1 MAAPA
6 SQPVPIGG
14 DWWMATGP
22 TGQPYYH
29 NTVTSET
36 TWTKPDI
43 PGGGGGAAAG
53 APVQSYQSNVGGGGD
68 DGAPPSMDHS
78 QPVEVKGTGNIPAA
92 WLEFDQVQFPRN
104 MIEPMLE
111 AKFQRP
117 SAIQAYAW
125 PILGTG
131 RDVIGVAK
139 TGSGKTLG
147 FLLPGFTKMLVERL
161 GGSPI
166 MLVMAPTRELAVQID
181 ADARR
186 FATSAGIVTS
196 LAYGGAPKQD
206 QLRDM
211 RKRPHLLVGT
221 PGRLNDF
228 LEARQLNLND
238 IRFLVLDEADRMLDM
253 GFEPQIRKI
262 ISRMP
267 SSRQTL
273 MFTATWPKEIRRMAS
288 DFFNDPI
295 EIRIGNVDELQAN
308 QDIDQQVYVCR
319 DIRDK
324 ERKLVEALRKSEGQ
338 AIIFTATKRGCDTL
352 ARQLE
357 RMGVRTEAIHG
368 DRDQAARD
376 RALNAFKSGNSK
388 ILVATDVAAR
398 GLDVKAVKLVV
409 NFDPANNAEDYVHR
423 IGRTG
428 RAGQKGT
435 AVSLLCENE
444 AKKANDI
451 LQVMSKSGK
460 PIPPE
465 LERLAGEAT
474 GGGRRRGG
482 GGGKGGGKGGKGG
495 RSRSRSRGGGGRGR
509 SRSRSRRGDRGGYGG
524 GGGGYGG
531 GMPMGGGGY
540 GMPMGGGYGGG
551 MPGYG
556 GGY

>member
-186 FATSAGIVTS
+186 FATSAGIVTA

-206 QLRDM
+206 QLRAM
-211 RKRPHLLVGT
+211 RNRPHLLVGT

-273 MFTATWPKEIRRMAS
+273 MFTATWPKEIRRMAQ

-295 EIRIGNVDELQAN
+295 EIRIGNADELQAN
-308 QDIDQQVYVCR
+308 KDIDQQVYVCR

-324 ERKLVEALRKSEGQ
+324 ERRLVEALRSAQGQ

-376 RALNAFKSGNSK
+376 RALNAFKAGNSK

-435 AVSLLCENE
+435 AVSLLCGNE
-444 AKKANDI
+444 GKKANDI
-451 LQVMSKSGK
+451 MQVMLKTGL

-465 LERLAGEAT
+465 LQQLAGEARGG
-474 GGGRRRGG
+474 GGGRK
-482 GGGKGGGKGGKGG
+482 GGGKGGGKKGG
-495 RSRSRSRGGGGRGR
+495 GRDRSRSRSPRGG
-509 SRSRSRRGDRGGYGG
+509 RGGYGG